1 MKLRSVGR
9 SAWKAVAVA
18 VLAPVTVLGL
28 AACGSSGDS
37 SAGGGD
43 GSGGVVYGNAC
54 VKKLGD
60 KPDAK
65 VVPLYGS
72 TLDLTISHLGEEVAL
87 NDSQRSEVRESI
99 KALDNEH
106 RRFGGN
112 SKPSIG
118 KDYDSLGA
126 IVTKDSACAMF
137 GDSPND
143 WSAQRA
149 DQPDYQ
155 DGDVPAYLQKTV
167 N

>member
-9 SAWKAVAVA
+9 SAWIAAAVA
-18 VLAPVTVLGL
+18 VLAPVTALGL

-37 SAGGGD
+37 SAGGG
-43 GSGGVVYGNAC
+43 GVVYGNAC
-54 VKKLGD
+54 VKTLGS
-60 KPDAK
+60 KPDGR

-112 SKPSIG
+112 SKPSIV
-118 KDYDSLGA
+118 KDYGSLGA

-155 DGDVPAYLQKTV
+155 DGDVPADLQKTG